1 MTEFKLD
8 KIFNLSEY
16 VNLCRIWFQ
25 TKRNDFDIKNNNN
38 KRKLLIQIIQMEIF
52 ERNGGTKRMKMK
64 KNSLQNS
71 NSVSWVI
78 GKYIDNVHINA
89 EWKVLHENSPS
100 PLSIHRKTYYLCCEK
115 ISTFSE
121 LLHSS
126 NIFHTNWMNWYLPA
140 LLSNP

>member
-1 MTEFKLD
+1 
-8 KIFNLSEY
+8 
-16 VNLCRIWFQ
+16 
-25 TKRNDFDIKNNNN
+25 
-38 KRKLLIQIIQMEIF
+38 MEIF

-71 NSVSWVI
+71 NSNSWVI

-115 ISTFSE
+115 ISTFILSYPIRVIFSTLIEWTGIYPRCSPTLKPSPHLQHMIARMCFFSLRQKDDVMLFQFVKSE
-121 LLHSS
+121 QCNWNNLHR
-126 NIFHTNWMNWYLPA
+126 
-140 LLSNP
+140 